1 MKNELRQLN
10 EKSMAQHNLTPT
22 YQVRLVFRA
31 IIICYVRLKIS
42 QVDEEIVLGWKISQ
56 PQLDAT
62 HARLKSYRSLALYSA
77 FIWSF
82 ISNIFSIA
90 FHGCWS
96 THFFIDL
103 SIPFTTSIL
112 SRHYSKDL
120 SLRSK
125 KCERNQTQIDHKA
138 CHMYMC

>member
-10 EKSMAQHNLTPT
+10 ENSMAQHNLTPT

-62 HARLKSYRSLALYSA
+62 HAVLSFDHLLVIYLAM
-77 FIWSF
+77 
-82 ISNIFSIA
+82 
-90 FHGCWS
+90 
-96 THFFIDL
+96 
-103 SIPFTTSIL
+103 PFTVVEAPIS
-112 SRHYSKDL
+112 S
-120 SLRSK
+120 
-125 KCERNQTQIDHKA
+125 
-138 CHMYMC
+138 